1 MGVYEIIENEVSGVC
16 VWREVLWID
25 HGKRK
30 VHKLLQLWREVLWID
45 HGKRKKGMCNHTLLD
60 HALLLSHQ
68 ADEHQSRAHSVEFPE
83 HFRHKYIYLSETTL
97 LTQMS

>member
-1 MGVYEIIENEVSGVC
+1 MKYEVC
-16 VWREVLWID
+16 VCGEKYFGLTMVKEKCTNYCNCGEKYFGLTMV
-25 HGKRK
+25 K
-30 VHKLLQLWREVLWID
+30 E
-45 HGKRKKGMCNHTLLD
+45 KKGMCNHTLLD

-68 ADEHQSRAHSVEFPE
+68 AHEHQSRAHSVEFPE

>member
-45 HGKRKKGMCNHTLLD
+45 HGKRKKRNVQ
-60 HALLLSHQ
+60 SHS
-68 ADEHQSRAHSVEFPE
+68 SRPCAFIIPPS
-83 HFRHKYIYLSETTL
+83 T
-97 LTQMS
+97 